1 MQEVSMRNNSFKK
14 VGKQQRVVKAISLTH
29 SDLKA
34 LDEIERRIN
43 YSTDARMLNHS
54 EIMRA
59 GLLSLLELTSTDL
72 ARFIEAVPRL
82 MPGPLKGS

>member
-14 VGKQQRVVKAISLTH
+14 VGKQQRVV
-29 SDLKA
+29 KA